1 MFQGGAV
8 ENLAVAQLP
17 LHVAHDA
24 LPQRAHPGQ
33 VVRERLVH
41 DAKDALTGSAAPV
54 MVVVFPSPRL
64 PAFPCLLGTWCYR
77 PRRSISRIRR
87 SDIRLTAS
95 LSVMNN
101 RSARLYTTISTAPWS
116 CSMRSWSYWIGSPAS
131 GSP

>member
-41 DAKDALTGSAAPV
+41 DAKDALPV
-54 MVVVFPSPRL
+54 CARHGRRL
-64 PAFPCLLGTWCYR
+64 PFATL
-77 PRRSISRIRR
+77 
-87 SDIRLTAS
+87 AS
-95 LSVMNN
+95 LPVPPRYMVLPPAQVDQSYPPVGHPSD
-101 RSARLYTTISTAPWS
+101 RLAVGHEQQERPVVHDDLDSALVVLDA
-116 CSMRSWSYWIGSPAS
+116 
-131 GSP
+131 